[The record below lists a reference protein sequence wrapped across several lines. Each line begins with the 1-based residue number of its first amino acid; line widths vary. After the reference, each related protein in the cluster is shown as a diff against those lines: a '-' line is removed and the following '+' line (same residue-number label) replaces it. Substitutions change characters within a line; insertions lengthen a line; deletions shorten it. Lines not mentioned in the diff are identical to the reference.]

1 MFTFQGDAVLDPFL
15 GSGTT
20 IKVALEWGR
29 SAIGYEINE
38 SFLTIIEEK
47 LGIKDKLPIFIDNI
61 IINKRETKIID
72 LPKIDYTPSIQD
84 ANPLISY
91 SEKDFKLDDLSK
103 VIEIVKEDIIRID
116 NGDLIKFLGIKV
128 DRKDETIDYL
138 NNHLIGK
145 KVLIKN
151 KINCHHNVTLAYIY
165 LKNRIFINAYL
176 IKSGLASP
184 DLSIEHKFT
193 KRFDKFMRDRENA

>member
-1 MFTFQGDAVLDPFL
+1 VLDPFL

-20 IKVALEWGR
+20 VKAALEWGR
-29 SAIGYEINE
+29 NAIGYEINE
-38 SFLTIIEEK
+38 SFLDLIEEK
-47 LGIKDKLPIFIDNI
+47 LGIKNKLPIFLDNI
-61 IINKRETKIID
+61 IINKKQTNIIN
-72 LPKIDYTPSIQD
+72 LPKIDYTPTIPD

-91 SEKDFKLDDLSK
+91 SEKDFRLDDLSK

-116 NGDLIKFLGIKV
+116 NGNLIKFLGIKV
-128 DRKDETIDYL
+128 ERKDETMDYL
-138 NNHLIGK
+138 KTHLMGK
-145 KVLIKN
+145 KILIKN
-151 KINCHHNVTLAYIY
+151 RINYHRYDNNITLAYIY